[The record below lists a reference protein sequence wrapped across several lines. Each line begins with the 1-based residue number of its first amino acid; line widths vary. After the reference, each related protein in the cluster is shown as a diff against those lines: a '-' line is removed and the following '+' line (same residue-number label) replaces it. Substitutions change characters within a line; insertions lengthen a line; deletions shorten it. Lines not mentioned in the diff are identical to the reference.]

1 MQVELRGIVKVVFA
15 EQKINDKLDKKEI
28 VITVDEK
35 TEYPQDIIVEAI
47 NKQIKLLSDINAGDV
62 VVAKCNLRGKSSN
75 GKNYFNKLNIW
86 EINKL

>member
-15 EQKINDKLDKKEI
+15 EQKINEKLDKKEI

-47 NKQIKLLSDINAGDV
+47 NKQIKLLVDINAGDT

-75 GKNYFNKLNIW
+75 GKYFNKLNIW

>member
-15 EQKINDKLDKKEI
+15 EQKINEKLDKKEI

-47 NKQIKLLSDINAGDV
+47 NKQIKLLTDINAGDV
-62 VVAKCNLRGKSSN
+62 VVAFGK
-75 GKNYFNKLNIW
+75 
-86 EINKL
+86 

>member
-15 EQKINDKLDKKEI
+15 EQKINEKLDKKEI

-47 NKQIKLLSDINAGDV
+47 NKQIKLLTDINAGDV
-62 VVAKCNLRGKSSN
+62 VVAKCNLRGKSTN
-75 GKNYFNKLNIW
+75 GKYYNKLNIW